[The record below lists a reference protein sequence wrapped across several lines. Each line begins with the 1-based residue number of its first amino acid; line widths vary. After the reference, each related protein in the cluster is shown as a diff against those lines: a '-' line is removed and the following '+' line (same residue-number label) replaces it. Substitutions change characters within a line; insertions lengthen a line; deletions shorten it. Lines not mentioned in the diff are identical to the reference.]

1 MSEGGDPTGELLTV
15 IGRRQSILSRL
26 RRGPESKATL
36 VSETDNSRSTV
47 DRALRRLEALNLV
60 GYRTEGY
67 EMTLTGRLALNA
79 YDQFAARAESV
90 VAAGKLVSHLPANA
104 PMVHAMLA
112 DAELVF
118 ADAGEEPSAVLR
130 DL

>member
-1 MSEGGDPTGELLTV
+1 MSEGDTTGELLAV
-15 IGRRQSILSRL
+15 IGRRRAILNRL
-26 RRGPESKATL
+26 RRAPESKATL
-36 VSETDNSRSTV
+36 VAETENSRSTV

-60 GYRTEGY
+60 GYAESTY
-67 EMTLTGRLALNA
+67 ELTLSGRLALNA